1 VTSRDVAKRAGVSR
15 TTVSM
20 VLNDF
25 PGVKISP
32 ETRQRVLNAARELN
46 YVPDAAA
53 QALASRRARIVGL
66 ILIRSPHQISTDAF
80 LTQTLDGLI
89 STIRQH
95 GMRFLIDIFEPQHQ
109 KKTYLQ
115 LIRAKRIDGIILS
128 GPRFDDDALNALQE
142 VEFPTVL
149 LGQLPGSDFASVDVD
164 NRAAAHSAVTHL
176 INLGHTQ
183 IACITNAP
191 ATYTA
196 ALDRLSGYRK
206 AIEDH
211 GLPYDPALVRYGDFD
226 TDSGYC
232 QMNSLLESKIP
243 FSAAFVGSDI
253 LAYGAVAA
261 IRASGLRVPQDI
273 ALVGFDDLPFSR
285 FSDPPLTTVHLPAV
299 DLAHQSAE
307 ILFHLLQGEE
317 PVTRQVIMETELV
330 VRQSCGAQFKGSLGS
345 G

>member
-1 VTSRDVAKRAGVSR
+1 
-15 TTVSM
+15 M

-32 ETRQRVLNAARELN
+32 ETRQRVLLAARELN

-66 ILIRSPHQISTDAF
+66 ILIRFPHQISTDAF

-89 STIRQH
+89 STIRQN
-95 GMRFLIDIFEPQHQ
+95 GVSLLIDIVEPQHQ
-109 KKTYLQ
+109 KRTYLQ

-164 NRAAAHSAVTHL
+164 NRAAAYSAVTHL
-176 INLGHTQ
+176 INLGHTR

-191 ATYTA
+191 ASYTA
-196 ALDRLSGYRK
+196 ASDRLNGYRK

-211 GLPYDPALVRYGDFD
+211 GLSYNSALVRYGDFD
-226 TDSGYC
+226 TESGYR
-232 QMNSLLESKIP
+232 QMHSLLESNVP
-243 FSAAFVGSDI
+243 FSAVFVGSDT
-253 LAYGAVAA
+253 LAYGATAA
-261 IRASGLRVPQDI
+261 IRANGLHGPQDI
-273 ALVGFDDLPFSR
+273 ALVGFDDLPFSQ

-299 DLAHQSAE
+299 DLARQSAE
-307 ILFHLLQGEE
+307 LLFRLLQGEE
-317 PVTRQVIMETELV
+317 MATKQIILETGLV
-330 VRQSCGAQFKGSLGS
+330 VRQSCGAQFKRNLGS